1 MKKSIIIISAIIFIF
16 AIGVAVTKFTV
27 FDLVQV
33 DPEFKKEIIT
43 ETKIHLDNPFERIA
57 LWPGKCRITSARP
70 PFSAEA
76 QCFTLFRIPLGVLR
90 GQPNM
95 KVGIFFDSTPDN
107 EKTNQ
112 EVEKLNQ
119 AEEAIRKFAG
129 KPELELQ
136 YMEYKNNPSN
146 FMVGKSSILAEGAF
160 VIAPEKEWNRPVY
173 VFDQKEFVNSSCQ
186 VYEYEVSAET
196 FQIIEARLIKPK
208 WFLAGRDDCS
218 KFGSMNEPA
227 LTEEELDQAYRAVLI
242 RDMDHNSR
250 IFYSSKYVWPKRNPK
265 NPDTI
270 EWFWEYENISLPEG
284 LTGDPFQHP
293 VIRVIMSSNGKLVYY
308 LNTADLFY

>member
-1 MKKSIIIISAIIFIF
+1 MKKLIIVIAAIILVFSLG
-16 AIGVAVTKFTV
+16 AAVTKFTV

-33 DPEFKKEIIT
+33 EPKFKEEIINKT
-43 ETKIHLDNPFERIA
+43 EKYLDNPFERLA
-57 LWPGKCRITSARP
+57 LWTGKCRITSARP

-76 QCFTLFRIPLGVLR
+76 ECFTLFRIPIGVLR

-95 KVGIFFDSTPDN
+95 KVGIFLNSTTDN

-112 EVEKLNQ
+112 EVEKINK
-119 AEEAIRKFAG
+119 AEEAIREFAG

-136 YMEYKNNPSN
+136 YMEYKNNPSS
-146 FMVGKSSILAEGAF
+146 FTVGKSNSLAEGVFA
-160 VIAPEKEWNRPVY
+160 ITPETGWNRPVY
-173 VFDQKEFVNSSCQ
+173 VFDQKEFVNSGCQ

-196 FQIIEARLIKPK
+196 FQVIEVQLIKPK
-208 WFLAGRDDCS
+208 WLLAGRDDCS

-227 LTEEELDQAYRAVLI
+227 LTEEELDQAYRAVLM

-293 VIRVIMSSNGKLVYY
+293 VIRIIMSSNGKLVYY
-308 LNTADLFY
+308 LNTTDLFN